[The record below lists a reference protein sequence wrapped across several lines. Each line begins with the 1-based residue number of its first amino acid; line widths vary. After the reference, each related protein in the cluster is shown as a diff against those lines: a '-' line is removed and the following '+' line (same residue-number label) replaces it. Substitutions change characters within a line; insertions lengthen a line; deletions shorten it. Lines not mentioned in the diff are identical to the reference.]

1 MKKTCLSVAIALA
14 VMGVSSAHATLANG
28 QPYTVSMDA
37 KGFMIDGQYRLLRGG
52 TVQWFRIPSSEW
64 RDRLEKF
71 KGAGFNTVD
80 LYVAWNAV
88 EPREGAFNFANPNL
102 RQFISLCKELG
113 LYVYLRPGPYITNEM
128 DGGGVPAWL
137 MAKSTKKDIAA
148 DGKPNLRTHDPD
160 YLNYVGKYLRR
171 VNAEV
176 RDLFADRGGPI
187 VMYSIENEYNW
198 FQPFHEADKL
208 FGYQGGPERGLLQSF
223 NPNAYFTALRDIV
236 RNDGIT
242 VPITTCPGDGKASAT
257 GDVAGVVPVPNIY
270 NGLGGDYPEKT
281 AFDLLM
287 DMHGSNH
294 GGVYANM
301 PSGTTETDRDP
312 VKIKRLLLG
321 GLDSAF
327 AFNAVGMMTPGYRNA
342 IVLNT
347 RSADNAF
354 DFSTIN
360 NIMNGFVSPQVGYFS
375 GVVDYY
381 RPISPSGLLRPSFHA
396 FRRDNLFFD
405 AVEPFFA
412 SAGTAE
418 KTGLTV
424 SNSEIGAREPNN
436 VKVNYWL
443 QGTQGARFV
452 GLVNQSGF
460 PQNIPLNGVNLNGE
474 TLPKYAPMTVP
485 TNPEAGVAS
494 KDYAMILVKD
504 LPLTNG
510 AGKVAWTSSELLTS
524 RNYNGDA
531 LVIVHGVANTQGEL
545 VLDGLGAGA
554 TIITRDN
561 GITVAEQSANRL
573 AVTYG
578 HYPHLELVVRAESG
592 RLVRVVVTTTEEAG
606 RFWFSKANNGQDI
619 VVAGL
624 EMLKETGVSSLYNLQ
639 LAAEND
645 SKSRPL
651 FIMSPR
657 NVQLRNLTV
666 TSSWNNQTQSATFVK
681 PQTVPALP
689 SLPSLAFGKV
699 ASDMGEAALNY
710 NDSTW
715 TKWTGEPQPLEMKGI
730 YSGHAWYRTELNFDH
745 APYFWEDTSL
755 YIEHA
760 SDIVGIYVNGTYLST
775 QLPLG
780 TELDSDSWNAKYK
793 FPSLRPYL
801 KQGKNVIA
809 FRTEVWG
816 HGSFMFPRGTLAAT
830 NMKLPSLGFDSL
842 KGLWGTARLGGT
854 NLTNWSLRG
863 ELNGER
869 TGLASNAYSDSA
881 WQSASLPMNLA
892 KGEVRWYRAKFDAA
906 QLPNSSTLSAPL
918 SVRLGGARV
927 KATVFLNG
935 QLVGRWLS
943 GDGWLD
949 RGFWGRAIRDMW
961 MNTNPDYFP
970 ISTTGLN
977 PAGTA
982 NVLAVAFE
990 DVSAGGESAAT
1001 ISDVSLAYSP
1011 EIRADIN
1018 GQSMLVNQPRGKT
1031 VINVDWLE

>member
-1 MKKTCLSVAIALA
+1 MKKTCLSAAIALA
-14 VMGVSSAHATLANG
+14 MMGVGSAHATLANG
-28 QPYTVSMDA
+28 QPYSVSMDA

-71 KGAGFNTVD
+71 KAAGFNTVD

-88 EPREGAFNFANPNL
+88 EPREGQFNFNTPNL
-102 RQFISLCKELG
+102 RQFLLLCKELG
-113 LYVYLRPGPYITNEM
+113 LYVYFRPGPYITNEM
-128 DGGGVPAWL
+128 DGGGIPAWL

-187 VMYSIENEYNW
+187 VLYSVENEYNW

-281 AFDLLM
+281 AVDLLT
-287 DMHGSNH
+287 DMHSSNH

-312 VKIKRLLLG
+312 VKIKRMLLG
-321 GLDSAF
+321 GLDATF

-347 RSADNAF
+347 RSVDNAF
-354 DFSTIN
+354 DFSSIN

-375 GVVDYY
+375 GVIDYY
-381 RPISPSGLLRPSFHA
+381 GPISPSGLLRPSFHA

-412 SAGTAE
+412 SAGTAH

-424 SNSEIGAREPNN
+424 SNTEIGAREPNN

-443 QGTQGARFV
+443 QGTQGTRFV
-452 GLVNQSGF
+452 GLVNQSGTA
-460 PQNIPLNGVNLNGE
+460 QNIPLNGVNLNGE

-494 KDYAMILVKD
+494 KDYAMILVQD
-504 LPLTNG
+504 LPLTNS
-510 AGKVAWTSSELLTS
+510 AGKIAWTTSELLTS
-524 RNYNGDA
+524 RNYNNDA
-531 LVIVHGVANTQGEL
+531 LVIVHGVANNQGEL
-545 VLDGLGAGA
+545 VLEGLGNA

-561 GITVAEQSANRL
+561 GISIAEQNANRL
-573 AVTYG
+573 AVSYS
-578 HYPHLELVVRAESG
+578 HIPNLELVVRSEAG
-592 RLVRVVVTTTEEAG
+592 KTVRVVVTTTEEAG
-606 RFWFSKANNGQDI
+606 RFWFSKINGED
-619 VVAGL
+619 VVVSGL
-624 EMLKETGVSSLYNLQ
+624 EMLKETGNSSLYNLQ
-639 LAAEND
+639 LAAEYDTKN
-645 SKSRPL
+645 RPL
-651 FIMSPR
+651 FVMSPR
-657 NVQLRNLTV
+657 RMQLRNLA
-666 TSSWNNQTQSATFVK
+666 TSSAWNSQTQSATFVK
-681 PQTVPALP
+681 PQSVPALP
-689 SLPSLAFGKV
+689 SLPSLMVGKV
-699 ASDMGEAALNY
+699 ASDMGEAQTDY
-710 NDSTW
+710 NDSSW
-715 TKWTGEPQPLEMKGI
+715 IKWTGEPQPQELKGV
-730 YSGHAWYRTELNFDH
+730 YGGHSWYRTELNFDH
-745 APYFWEDTSL
+745 APYWWEDCSL

-775 QLPLG
+775 KLPLG
-780 TELDSDSWNAKYK
+780 TELDSDSWNSKYK

-816 HGSFMFPRGTLAAT
+816 HGSFMWPRGTLAAT
-830 NMKLPSLGFDSL
+830 NMKMPALGFDSL

-854 NLTNWSLRG
+854 NLTNWSLRAD
-863 ELNGER
+863 LNGER
-869 TGLASNAYSDSA
+869 IGLMNNSYSDSA
-881 WQSASLPMNLA
+881 WQSKTLPMSLA

-906 QLPNSSTLSAPL
+906 QLPSNNNLSAPL
-918 SVRLGGARV
+918 SLRFDGQRV
-927 KATVFLNG
+927 KATIWLNG
-935 QLVGRWLS
+935 QLIGRWLS

-949 RGFWGRAIRDMW
+949 NGFWGRAIRDMW
-961 MNTNPDYFP
+961 MNTNPDYLP
-970 ISTTGLN
+970 ISTAGLN
-977 PAGTA
+977 AAGTP
-982 NVLAVAFE
+982 NVIAVAFE
-990 DVSAGGESAAT
+990 DVSSDDQSAAQVN
-1001 ISDVSLAYSP
+1001 SVSLAYSP

-1031 VINVDWLE
+1031 VLNVDFLE